1 VQQPS
6 AVTHG
11 ASPAGPAHGASLA
24 SAAHGAGPAVA
35 HGAGSAA
42 APETADALL
51 ACAGLSARELGEL
64 LALVGGSDVVELEL
78 TFGPSHLSLRRTPTA
93 PADQRPLGAPPD
105 GEPPTL
111 AVASPLVGIFQPQV
125 SAGDQVS
132 HGQAI
137 GAIESLGL
145 PTTVDAPRAGTVEA
159 VLVEGGRPVE
169 YGQPLLVLR
178 PLGP

>member
-6 AVTHG
+6 AASHG
-11 ASPAGPAHGASLA
+11 ATPLA
-24 SAAHGAGPAVA
+24 VG
-35 HGAGSAA
+35 
-42 APETADALL
+42 ETADALL
-51 ACAGLSARELGEL
+51 AYAGLSARELGEL

-78 TFGPSHLSLRRTPTA
+78 SFGPSHLSLRRTPTA
-93 PADQRPLGAPPD
+93 PAEQRPLGPAAD
-105 GEPPTL
+105 GEPQTL
-111 AVASPLVGIFQPQV
+111 AVASPLVGIFQPAV
-125 SAGDQVS
+125 RAGEQVS

-137 GAIESLGL
+137 GAIESLGM

-159 VLVEGGRPVE
+159 VLVAGGSPVE